1 MQINNH
7 NGRICIVNVYREN
20 LQELPEKE
28 EIMIKKLIVTEIVYE
43 NITKASSKGVTAV
56 EKSTSDPKSRSRT

>member
-7 NGRICIVNVYREN
+7 NGRICIVNIYREN

-28 EIMIKKLIVTEIVYE
+28 EIMIKKVIVTEIVCE
-43 NITKASSKGVTAV
+43 NVTKVSSKGVTAV